1 MKPYDHLYLSPHFDD
16 VVLSCGGQIARYA
29 AASQSVLV
37 VTITGGDPPAEAP
50 SDTVAML
57 HQRWA
62 ASLASVPN
70 TFRSA
75 RHFPVSPNEE
85 EAATPSREGDV
96 SAGAAMVAQR
106 RAEDRAALA
115 LLGAEPLHLSFL
127 DCIYRCGPDA
137 QALYPGPQD
146 MFSPLNPA
154 DETTIAAL
162 AAAFAALPPA
172 HRVYLPLGVGGHVDH
187 LATRRA
193 AERVFAAPRYYE
205 DYPYTA
211 RPGALAEALP
221 PAPRAAWSAATV
233 WLDEAALAAK
243 TAAVEAYASQLSS
256 FFANADDLAAQL
268 RADGRRALADA
279 LADGETVPA
288 WAVAAE
294 RLWANRLV
302 VKTDSRG
309 QATGLD

>member
-16 VVLSCGGQIARYA
+16 AVLSCGGQIAQHTA
-29 AASQSVLV
+29 AGQSVLV

-57 HQRWA
+57 HQRWV
-62 ASLASVPN
+62 ASL
-70 TFRSA
+70 T
-75 RHFPVSPNEE
+75 
-85 EAATPSREGDV
+85 AAGQTGV
-96 SAGAAMVAQR
+96 GAAIVAQR

-137 QALYPGPQD
+137 EALYPGPAD
-146 MFSPLNPA
+146 MFSPLNTA
-154 DETTIAAL
+154 DEATIAAL
-162 AAAFAALPPA
+162 AEVFAALPLA
-172 HRVYLPLGVGGHVDH
+172 HRVYLPLGVGHHVDH

-221 PAPRAAWSAATV
+221 PAARAAWSAATV

-243 TAAVEAYASQLSS
+243 TAAVGAYASQLSS

-279 LADGETVPA
+279 LAAGDTAPA

-294 RLWANRLV
+294 RLWAGR
-302 VKTDSRG
+302 
-309 QATGLD
+309 

>member
-1 MKPYDHLYLSPHFDD
+1 MIDHLYLSPHFDD
-16 VVLSCGGQIARYA
+16 AALSCGGQIATLTA
-29 AASQSVLV
+29 AGQSVLV
-37 VTITGGDPPAEAP
+37 VTITGGEPPVDDSP
-50 SDTVAML
+50 SDTVQQL
-57 HQRWA
+57 HERWA
-62 ASLASVPN
+62 TSLLAEGRPG
-70 TFRSA
+70 
-75 RHFPVSPNEE
+75 
-85 EAATPSREGDV
+85 EAAEL
-96 SAGAAMVAQR
+96 MVAQR

-115 LLGAEPLHLSFL
+115 VLGAEWLHLSFL
-127 DCIYRCGPDA
+127 DCIYRCGPDGD
-137 QALYPGPQD
+137 ALYPGPVD
-146 MFSPLNPA
+146 MFGPPNPDDDA
-154 DETTIAAL
+154 TLAAL
-162 AAAFAALPPA
+162 AEALADLPPA
-172 HRVYLPLGVGGHVDH
+172 GRVYLPLGVGGHVDH

-221 PAPRAAWSAATV
+221 PATRAAWAAATV

-243 TAAVEAYASQLSS
+243 TAAVRAYASQLSS

-294 RLWANRLV
+294 RLWANHLM

-309 QATGLD
+309 QTTGLD

>member
-16 VVLSCGGQIARYA
+16 AVLSCGGQIARHTA
-29 AASQSVLV
+29 AGQSVLV

-62 ASLASVPN
+62 TSLAAVPG

-75 RHFPVSPNEE
+75 WHFPTNPQEE
-85 EAATPSREGDV
+85 EAAKPSLE
-96 SAGAAMVAQR
+96 GAAPGDLSVGAAIVAQR

-137 QALYPGPQD
+137 EALYPGPAD

-154 DETTIAAL
+154 DEATVAAL
-162 AAAFAALPPA
+162 AEAFAALPPA
-172 HRVYLPLGVGGHVDH
+172 HQVYLPLGVGNHVDH

-211 RPGALAEALP
+211 RPGALTEALP
-221 PAPRAAWSAATV
+221 PETRAAWSAATV

-243 TAAVEAYASQLSS
+243 TAAVGAYASQLSS

-279 LADGETVPA
+279 LADGDTARA

-294 RLWANRLV
+294 RLWAAP
-302 VKTDSRG
+302 SS
-309 QATGLD
+309 

>member
-16 VVLSCGGQIARYA
+16 AVLSCGGQIARHTA
-29 AASQSVLV
+29 AGQSVLV

-62 ASLASVPN
+62 ASLA
-70 TFRSA
+70 
-75 RHFPVSPNEE
+75 
-85 EAATPSREGDV
+85 AAGQTGV
-96 SAGAAMVAQR
+96 GAAVVAQR

-115 LLGAEPLHLSFL
+115 LLAAEPLHLSFL

-137 QALYPGPQD
+137 QALYPGPAD

-154 DETTIAAL
+154 DEATIAAL
-162 AAAFAALPPA
+162 TEAFAALPLA
-172 HRVYLPLGVGGHVDH
+172 HHVYLPLGVGNHVDH

-193 AERVFAAPRYYE
+193 AVRVFAAPRYYE

-221 PAPRAAWSAATV
+221 PATRAAWSAATV

-243 TAAVEAYASQLSS
+243 TAAVAAYASQLSS

-279 LADGETVPA
+279 LADGDTAPA

-294 RLWANRLV
+294 RLWAGRVALE
-302 VKTDSRG
+302 TDSRG
-309 QATGLD
+309 

>member
-16 VVLSCGGQIARYA
+16 AVLSCGGQIARHTA
-29 AASQSVLV
+29 AGQSVLV
-37 VTITGGDPPAEAP
+37 VTITGGDPPAAAP

-62 ASLASVPN
+62 ASLA
-70 TFRSA
+70 
-75 RHFPVSPNEE
+75 
-85 EAATPSREGDV
+85 AAGQAG
-96 SAGAAMVAQR
+96 AGAAMVAQR

-154 DETTIAAL
+154 DEATIAAL

-172 HRVYLPLGVGGHVDH
+172 HRVYLPLGVGDHVDH

-211 RPGALAEALP
+211 RPGALAAALP
-221 PAPRAAWSAATV
+221 PATRAAWAATTI

-243 TAAVEAYASQLSS
+243 TAAVRAYASQLSS

-279 LADGETVPA
+279 LAGGETAPA

-294 RLWANRLV
+294 RLWAA
-302 VKTDSRG
+302 SSS
-309 QATGLD
+309 